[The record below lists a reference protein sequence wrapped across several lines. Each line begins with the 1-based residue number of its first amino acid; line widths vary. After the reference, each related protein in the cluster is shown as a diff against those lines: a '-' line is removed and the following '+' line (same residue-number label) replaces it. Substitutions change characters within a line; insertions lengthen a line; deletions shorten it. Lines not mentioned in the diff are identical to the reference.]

1 MSRCKKAALWIMSVI
16 LIFAIAAGIAAG
28 TNKANASVREKTIF
42 EEKFNLTVMDENK
55 WFLVDDNEENKI
67 TLEYGGDDGTLTINT
82 KEDWFAYYQGGVFY
96 DAPVTVADDE
106 DLIIA
111 YDYLDRSEDPAY
123 YFGLVKGAQKDEE
136 TGDINMSPSASLE
149 TVMMMTGNTATMLG
163 MFEKSATD
171 THLSAYGS
179 EAMREYLSVAENRQ
193 HYYGVNGNQSYT
205 VYFKN
210 GVDASAMP
218 TGFNEKGY
226 TYKHVFLA
234 SGGYECYAKPV
245 GAEDGE
251 FVLILKTADTWGED
265 GFHGTNM
272 TDETLKSQK
281 IFTNRSGYVGFTVN
295 GTESSITID
304 NFKVSTAKAGTETLV
319 VDEDFDRTSS
329 ADEYKPDEFW
339 KFAPL
344 SAGGSFVANYP
355 SSGML
360 LDNPSESN
368 YLYNTA
374 TVMITNSGI
383 FDNYVHFTA
392 DFNLLALEGN
402 KEFGILFG
410 GSKGSDRLETD
421 GCVFVYLYAEDGVVY
436 LAADIVAEGQRVALG
451 EPVTTAIAPAPAD
464 PANPDLITL
473 ELTGRLNGSI
483 DVSLSVNGGE
493 KENHTFSSEEHK
505 VFLENR
511 FAFLMNGEESADIGR
526 VRLKYVKVDNKWSY
540 HIEDTAAKSVAQ
552 NFDAVDEDGVPY
564 INEED
569 MFIINQHGGYAADT
583 EAGVYVKDGELKFV
597 AGGQGSGLAVRH
609 AYDNWKM
616 TFDITDMQRQV
627 LYAEDGETVIRTV
640 CNAPITICFG
650 MYAEGVGYTTG
661 KAITL
666 NFATTLDGKTVI
678 HTTDPGYETSIGF
691 SSDVLKSEIIGL
703 ATVGGTKIKEGFARH
718 QFIDPALDGYTIR
731 VQVEFNNGRLTCGYV
746 VLGLEDYDLLY
757 DPILIYENVDGEGYV
772 GITTTHNLE
781 GSFSGTFSIDNFKV
795 VDTDDN
801 SIIEDD
807 IVPQE
812 TEPTPPVTPVDP
824 GNDGGGKDNTVP
836 VAIITGVSALCVGVA
851 GCWLV
856 IHFVNRK
863 KANKT

>member
-1 MSRCKKAALWIMSVI
+1 MKKEVVINERIPSREKVAYGIGGFMDGGGVSLMSCIMLKYMTTMGVAMAVASTIMTVAKLWDAVTDPLMGIISDNTRSRWGRRKPYMFIGGVGVI
-16 LIFAIAAGIAAG
+16 LTLLIMFMP
-28 TNKANASVREKTIF
+28 VREWGMSIGGFTAFILIMYLVWNTVSTISQ
-42 EEKFNLTVMDENK
+42 VPYCSM
-55 WFLVDDNEENKI
+55 
-67 TLEYGGDDGTLTINT
+67 
-82 KEDWFAYYQGGVFY
+82 
-96 DAPVTVADDE
+96 
-106 DLIIA
+106 
-111 YDYLDRSEDPAY
+111 SS
-123 YFGLVKGAQKDEE
+123 
-136 TGDINMSPSASLE
+136 DISPSFKERNNAN
-149 TVMMMTGNTATMLG
+149 TVKLIFT
-163 MFEKSATD
+163 SI
-171 THLSAYGS
+171 
-179 EAMREYLSVAENRQ
+179 
-193 HYYGVNGNQSYT
+193 
-205 VYFKN
+205 
-210 GVDASAMP
+210 
-218 TGFNEKGY
+218 
-226 TYKHVFLA
+226 A
-234 SGGYECYAKPV
+234 SGLAYALPLLLIEALISKDGYLFMPNISSTTFWLCIA
-245 GAEDGE
+245 
-251 FVLILKTADTWGED
+251 LI
-265 GFHGTNM
+265 
-272 TDETLKSQK
+272 
-281 IFTNRSGYVGFTVN
+281 
-295 GTESSITID
+295 
-304 NFKVSTAKAGTETLV
+304 
-319 VDEDFDRTSS
+319 
-329 ADEYKPDEFW
+329 
-339 KFAPL
+339 
-344 SAGGSFVANYP
+344 
-355 SSGML
+355 
-360 LDNPSESN
+360 
-368 YLYNTA
+368 
-374 TVMITNSGI
+374 
-383 FDNYVHFTA
+383 
-392 DFNLLALEGN
+392 
-402 KEFGILFG
+402 FGILFG

-807 IVPQE
+807 TVPQE